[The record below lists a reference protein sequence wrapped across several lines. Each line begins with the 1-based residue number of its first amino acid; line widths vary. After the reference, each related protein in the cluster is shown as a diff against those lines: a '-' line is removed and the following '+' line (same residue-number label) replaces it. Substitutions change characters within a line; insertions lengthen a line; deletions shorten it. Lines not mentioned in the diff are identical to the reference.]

1 MTPMPTTSPDN
12 ELTLL
17 LVEDDDIDAEVVRRS
32 LRQAKI
38 INPLVRANDGLEA
51 LDMLRG
57 TNGYTRIPEP
67 YLLLVD
73 VKMPRLDGIGLI
85 REIRADPE
93 LTRTVIFVLTT
104 SDDDR
109 DKVAAYDLHVAGYV
123 VKTNTKQEVLPLMMM
138 LDYYLL
144 IVDPPPSARLESPG
158 V

>member
-1 MTPMPTTSPDN
+1 MKPN

-17 LVEDDDIDAEVVRRS
+17 LVEDDDVDALSVERG
-32 LRQAKI
+32 LIKAKI
-38 INPLVRANDGLEA
+38 INRMVRAVDGVEA
-51 LDMLRG
+51 LEMLRG
-57 TNGYTRIPEP
+57 EGRPKLSPP

-73 VKMPRLDGIGLI
+73 IQMPRLDGIGLI
-85 REIRADPE
+85 RAIRADPE

-109 DKVAAYDLHVAGYV
+109 DKMAAYDLHVAGYI
-123 VKTNTKQEVLPLMMM
+123 VKSNTKAELLPLTGM

-144 IVDPPPSARLESPG
+144 IVVPPP